1 MSVSEIEIPTE
12 MSNVMVTS
20 RDRALTAST
29 NAPEA
34 ARLRVSVVI
43 PLYNERDTILEV
55 LNRVRRQQD
64 IHEIIIVDDGSTDGS
79 RDVLAREVEGQI
91 DDVYVEYLPRN
102 SGKGAALRQGLSR
115 VSGDVV
121 IIQDADLE
129 YDPRDYDRLL
139 EPIRDGRADVVYGS
153 RFKGDSGR
161 VLFFWHSVGNQFLTL
176 LSNMLTN
183 LNFTD
188 METGYKVFRAEV
200 IKGMPLKSNRF
211 GFEPEFTAKIAKRG
225 WRIYEVPISYSGRDY
240 SEGKKITWR
249 DGVAALFQ
257 VVWYRMFD

>member
-1 MSVSEIEIPTE
+1 MSLRELKVPTE
-12 MSNVMVTS
+12 LHNTVVTPL
-20 RDRALTAST
+20 DRAVIRTRE
-29 NAPEA
+29 APGA
-34 ARLRVSVVI
+34 NRLRVSVVV
-43 PLYNERDTILEV
+43 PLFNERETILEV
-55 LNRVRRQQD
+55 IRRVKLQD
-64 IHEIIIVDDGSTDGS
+64 EIHEIVIVDDGSTDGT
-79 RDVLAREVEGQI
+79 RQVLADKVEEQTEG
-91 DDVYVEYLPRN
+91 VLVEYLARN
-102 SGKGAALRQGLSR
+102 SGKGAALRRGLSR
-115 VSGDVV
+115 VTGDVI

-129 YDPRDYDRLL
+129 YDPRDYARLL

-161 VLFFWHSVGNQFLTL
+161 VLFFWHSVGNKFLTL

-200 IKGMPLKSNRF
+200 IKGMRLRSNRF
-211 GFEPEFTAKIAKRG
+211 GFEPEFTAKIAKAG

-249 DGVAALFQ
+249 DGLAALFQ
-257 VVWYRMFD
+257 VVCYRLFD

>member
-1 MSVSEIEIPTE
+1 MAVGELEILNDLRNAVIASQE
-12 MSNVMVTS
+12 
-20 RDRALTAST
+20 RALTSAAT
-29 NAPEA
+29 LAEP

-43 PLYNERDTILEV
+43 PLYNERNTILEV
-55 LNRVRRQQD
+55 IKRVRRQAD
-64 IHEIIIVDDGSTDGS
+64 IYEVIVVDDGSTDGS
-79 RDVLAREVEGQI
+79 CEVLAQEIEGKI
-91 DDVYVEYLPRN
+91 DDVLVEYLPRN
-102 SGKGAALRQGLSR
+102 TGKGAALRQGFSR

-121 IIQDADLE
+121 IVQDADLE

-139 EPIRDGRADVVYGS
+139 EPIRDGRADIVYGS

-161 VLFFWHSVGNQFLTL
+161 VLFFWHSVGNRFLTL

-200 IKGMPLKSNRF
+200 IKDMKLRSNRF
-211 GFEPEFTAKIAKRG
+211 GFEPEFTAKIGKAG
-225 WRIYEVPISYSGRDY
+225 WRVYEVPISYSGRDY
-240 SEGKKITWR
+240 DEGKKITWR